1 MTDSKVVQCTKF
13 TPGFRLDFVHCMG
26 NASFN
31 QNEGTQNMNKQEIIA
46 KIAGIK
52 KAGKALQAN
61 IVAVEIAAM
70 EHAKAH
76 GDSTLLTRLVQAL
89 PQGVRVKAL
98 VKHIV
103 DHTPYR
109 FDDKLNVFVKP
120 KKTSKAFLIDEAKA
134 VPFYEYTKE
143 TVSAFD
149 IDKAIQS
156 ALSLQ
161 SRYEKAVEKGQEIK
175 GDVAKLKAVVEQ
187 LSAIK
192 V

>member
-1 MTDSKVVQCTKF
+1 MDK
-13 TPGFRLDFVHCMG
+13 
-26 NASFN
+26 
-31 QNEGTQNMNKQEIIA
+31 KQIIA

-61 IVAVEIAAM
+61 IVAVEIASI
-70 EHAKAH
+70 EHAKSH

-98 VKHIV
+98 VKHVV

-109 FDDKLNVFVKP
+109 FDDKLNMFVKP
-120 KKTSKAFLIDEAKA
+120 KKTNKTFLIDEAKA

-143 TVSAFD
+143 TVSTFD
-149 IDKAIQS
+149 IDKAIQY

-161 SRYEKAVEKGQEIK
+161 ARYEKAVEKGIEIK
-175 GDVAKLKAVVEQ
+175 GDIAKLKAVVQQ

>member
-1 MTDSKVVQCTKF
+1 MDKKT
-13 TPGFRLDFVHCMG
+13 
-26 NASFN
+26 
-31 QNEGTQNMNKQEIIA
+31 IIA

-52 KAGKALQAN
+52 KSAGNLQAN
-61 IVAVEIAAM
+61 IVLVEIASM

-76 GDSTLLTRLVQAL
+76 GDSTLLTRLIQAL

-103 DHTPYR
+103 DHTPYK

-120 KKTSKAFLIDEAKA
+120 KKTAKTFLIDEARK

-161 SRYEKAVEKGQEIK
+161 SRYEKAIEKGQEIK
-175 GDVAKLKAVVEQ
+175 GDVAKLEAVVQQ

>member
-1 MTDSKVVQCTKF
+1 MDTK
-13 TPGFRLDFVHCMG
+13 TMLR
-26 NASFN
+26 
-31 QNEGTQNMNKQEIIA
+31 

-52 KAGKALQAN
+52 KSGTTLIAN
-61 IVAVEIAAM
+61 IVLVELAAM
-70 EHAKAH
+70 RHAEMH
-76 GDSTLLTRLVQAL
+76 GDPTYLLRLILAM
-89 PQGVRVKAL
+89 PKGVRVKAL
-98 VKHIV
+98 IQHIV

-109 FDDKLNVFVKP
+109 FDDKTNTLVKP
-120 KKTSKAFLIDEAKA
+120 KKTNKKFMIKEAEA

-175 GDVAKLKAVVEQ
+175 GDVAKLKSVVQQ

>member
-1 MTDSKVVQCTKF
+1 MDAKT
-13 TPGFRLDFVHCMG
+13 
-26 NASFN
+26 
-31 QNEGTQNMNKQEIIA
+31 IIS

-52 KAGKALQAN
+52 KSGKTLQAN
-61 IVAVEIAAM
+61 IVLVEIAAM

-76 GDSTLLTRLVQAL
+76 GDSTLLTRLIVAM

-109 FDDKLNVFVKP
+109 FDEKLQILVKP
-120 KKTSKAFLIDEAKA
+120 KKSAKVFLIDEAKA

-143 TVSAFD
+143 TVATFD

-161 SRYEKAVEKGQEIK
+161 TRYEKAVEKGQEIK
-175 GDVAKLKAVVEQ
+175 GDTAKLKAVIQQ
-187 LSAIK
+187 LNTIK

>member
-26 NASFN
+26 SASLN
-31 QNEGTQNMNKQEIIA
+31 QTREYVMDKKQIIA

-70 EHAKAH
+70 VHAKQH

-103 DHTPYR
+103 DHTPLKY
-109 FDDKLNVFVKP
+109 DDKLNMFVKP
-120 KKTSKAFLIDEAKA
+120 KKTNKTFLIDEAEA

-175 GDVAKLKAVVEQ
+175 GDVAKLKAVVQQ

>member
-1 MTDSKVVQCTKF
+1 MLYQSNEGIKTMDAKVIARKIGELKRSGATFQAKVV
-13 TPGFRLDFVHCMG
+13 
-26 NASFN
+26 
-31 QNEGTQNMNKQEIIA
+31 E
-46 KIAGIK
+46 
-52 KAGKALQAN
+52 
-61 IVAVEIAAM
+61 VEMAAM
-70 EHAKAH
+70 RHAEKH
-76 GDSTLLTRLVQAL
+76 GDSTLLTRLIVAM

-98 VKHIV
+98 IKHIV

-109 FDDKLNVFVKP
+109 FDEKLQILVKP
-120 KKTSKAFLIDEAKA
+120 KKSAKVFLIDEAKA
-134 VPFYEYTKE
+134 VPFYEYTTE

-175 GDVAKLKAVVEQ
+175 GDKDKLKAVIQQ
-187 LSAIK
+187 LNNIK

>member
-1 MTDSKVVQCTKF
+1 
-13 TPGFRLDFVHCMG
+13 
-26 NASFN
+26 
-31 QNEGTQNMNKQEIIA
+31 MNKQEIVA

-52 KAGKALQAN
+52 RSGKSLQAN
-61 IVAVEIAAM
+61 IVLVELAAM

-76 GDSTLLTRLVQAL
+76 GDNTLLTRLVQAL

-98 VKHIV
+98 IQHIV

-109 FDDKLNVFVKP
+109 FDDKTNTFVKP
-120 KKTSKAFLIDEAKA
+120 KKTNKQFMIKEAEA

-175 GDVAKLKAVVEQ
+175 GDVAKLKAVVQQ

>member
-1 MTDSKVVQCTKF
+1 MDKKT
-13 TPGFRLDFVHCMG
+13 
-26 NASFN
+26 
-31 QNEGTQNMNKQEIIA
+31 IIA

-61 IVAVEIAAM
+61 IVEIEIESM
-70 EHAKAH
+70 KHAKTH

-109 FDDKLNVFVKP
+109 FDDKLNTFVKP
-120 KKTSKAFLIDEAKA
+120 NKTNKQFLIKEAEA

-143 TVSAFD
+143 TVSAFY

-175 GDVAKLKAVVEQ
+175 GDVAKLNSVVQQ
-187 LSAIK
+187 LAAIK